1 LEQTGEATTEAESSS
16 RAKQIESKTEVTKA
30 KFGTEAKKIISMT
43 ELEILKE
50 KQEFELEHQT
60 SLVKLEIEKE
70 SELSE
75 IESSKF
81 KNIVK
86 AIGSK
91 TIKSIAQSGP
101 EMQQKLLNSLGLKSL
116 LITDGNSP
124 INLFTTAQGI
134 VGGNKQGVNIDLEN
148 NNNQNK

>member
-1 LEQTGEATTEAESSS
+1 
-16 RAKQIESKTEVTKA
+16 
-30 KFGTEAKKIISMT
+30 
-43 ELEILKE
+43 LK
-50 KQEFELEHQT
+50 
-60 SLVKLEIEKE
+60 KE

-75 IESSKF
+75 IESTKF

-86 AIGSK
+86 SIGAK
-91 TIKSIAQSGP
+91 TIKTIAQAGP

-148 NNNQNK
+148 NNNNNNN